1 MDIERLTDLV
11 EDEVLKQLPEEALD
25 QLLELSE
32 DDENYEVA
40 VNAILKRY
48 GVDPVAIANSL
59 TEKGENE

>member
-1 MDIERLTDLV
+1 MNIDKLTDLV

-32 DDENYEVA
+32 DDEDYEVA

-48 GVDPVAIANSL
+48 GVNPVEIAKTF